1 MDIDKLITT
10 AKNSYQTNKYRSY
23 RECYNDGVL
32 VLADLIRQQ
41 LLQQTHVSGSLPPSL
56 IYIDKL
62 IPVAKTELQTIVDL
76 VGHDAIV
83 LTRLVSKVEEY
94 LAAMIV

>member
-1 MDIDKLITT
+1 MTKSELINDIQHFKAGNISLEDVIT
-10 AKNSYQTNKYRSY
+10 AVEAYSSASNNGKP
-23 RECYNDGVL
+23 V
-32 VLADLIRQQ
+32 
-41 LLQQTHVSGSLPPSL
+41 VSGSLPPSL

-94 LAAMIV
+94 LAAMTA